1 MRKYFRVL
9 PAILFAAAMALGPAA
24 RAQNAPAARA
34 FRPPAVPLVTF
45 DPYMSIWSENN
56 DLAKHH
62 TRYWDGRV
70 QNLVSLVRVDGK
82 TYRVMGDDPSAL
94 PALRQISVTVRPT
107 TTLYRFSNGEI
118 ALTLTFMT
126 PRLPASLETMTLPV
140 TYITWTVRSADGRA
154 HDVQIYYST
163 SAAVAVN
170 RNRQQVTWSRDTFG
184 ALTALKIGSTTQKYF
199 DLAGD
204 PVGIDWGYIYTAA
217 DTSQSAAAIASNAR
231 CIHDFLA
238 SGNLPADDSAR
249 KPRAVSDGEPVEAFR
264 FDMGKVSASPVSR
277 HVLVAYDEIYAI
289 DYFGEHQRPYWRR
302 IFQTPS
308 AMFGWADAYY
318 PLLMR
323 QSAEFD
329 SEVLADARE
338 IGGRPYDAI
347 VSLAYRQA
355 LAAMG
360 ISADRNGMPMVY
372 TKEETSNGDIATV
385 DVIFPASPLFLTF
398 SPQLEAASLA
408 PDLNSAQS
416 PRWKFPWAPHDLGTY
431 PIARGHYKTG
441 GENMMVEE
449 SGNMI
454 ILSAAIAKAEGN
466 ADFAARYWPLLTSW
480 VKYLSKSGFDPG
492 RQLSTNDFL
501 GFMAHNANL
510 SLKAIIAMGA
520 YAMLCRMRGMNA
532 QAKEYESLAK
542 RWARKWMKVD
552 NDGDHYRMA
561 FDQPGNWSMLYNLVW
576 DQVLGLRI
584 FPASVRRK
592 EMAFYMTKL
601 NKYGLPDRSTVTQ
614 TKTDFEIWTAT
625 LATSHSQFQRI
636 IDRIYAF
643 LDETPARVPFADQ
656 YGTRRAWAGMH
667 ARPVMGAAF
676 MPFLKDQKLWKKWA
690 DRGAKFG
697 NDWAPLPTTP
707 ATVSPAP
714 TAERQQ

>member
-1 MRKYFRVL
+1 MKNYFRLL
-9 PAILFAAAMALGPAA
+9 PAILSVAAIAWSPAA
-24 RAQNAPAARA
+24 RAQNAPPARA

-45 DPYMSIWSENN
+45 DPYMSIWSGNN
-56 DLAKHH
+56 NLASHP

-70 QNLVSLVRVDGK
+70 QNLVSLVRIDGK
-82 TYRVMGDDPSAL
+82 TYRVMGGVPSTL
-94 PALRQISVTVRPT
+94 PALRQISLTVRPT
-107 TTLYRFSNGEI
+107 TTVYRFSNAAIE
-118 ALTLTFMT
+118 LTLTFMT

-140 TYITWTVRSADGRA
+140 TYITWSVRSADGRA
-154 HDVQIYYST
+154 HDVRIYYSA
-163 SAAVAVN
+163 SAAIAVN
-170 RNRQQVTWSRDTFG
+170 RNSQQVTWSREAFG
-184 ALTALKIGSTTQKYF
+184 PLTALKIGSTTQKYF
-199 DLAGD
+199 DVAGD
-204 PVGIDWGYIYTAA
+204 HVGLDWGYIYTAA
-217 DTSQSAAAIASNAR
+217 NTSQSAAAIASSAR

-238 SGNLPADDSAR
+238 SGNLPANDSTR

-264 FDMGKVSASPVSR
+264 FDLGKVSASAVSR
-277 HVLVAYDEIYAI
+277 HVMVAYDEVYAI
-289 DYFGEHQRPYWRR
+289 DYFGEPQRPYWRR

-308 AMFGWADAYY
+308 AMLEWADAYY

-323 QSAEFD
+323 QSAKFD

-338 IGGRPYDAI
+338 IGGRSYAAI

-360 ISADRNGMPMVY
+360 ISADRNGTPMVY

-398 SPQLEAASLA
+398 APQLEAASLA
-408 PDLNSAQS
+408 PDLNSAEP
-416 PRWKFPWAPHDLGTY
+416 PRWKFPWAPHDLGKY

-454 ILSAAIAKAEGN
+454 ILAAAIAKAEGN
-466 ADFAARYWPLLTSW
+466 ADFAARYWPLLTNW
-480 VKYLSKSGFDPG
+480 VQYLRKNGFDPG

-510 SLKAIIAMGA
+510 SVKAIIAMGA
-520 YAMLCRMRGMNA
+520 YASLCRMRGMDA
-532 QAKEYESLAK
+532 QANEYDSLAK
-542 RWARKWMKVD
+542 QWASEWMKTD

-561 FDQPGNWSMLYNLVW
+561 FDRPGTWSMLYNLVW
-576 DQVLGLRI
+576 DQVLGLHI

-625 LATSHSQFQRI
+625 LATNRSQFQRI

-643 LDETPARVPFADQ
+643 LNQSPARVPFADQ
-656 YGTRRAWAGMH
+656 YGTRKAWAGMH

-676 MPFLKDQKLWKKWA
+676 MPFLNDSKLWKKWA
-690 DRGAKFG
+690 RRGAKFG
-697 NDWAPLPTTP
+697 NDWAPLPRP
-707 ATVSPAP
+707 QPP
-714 TAERQQ
+714 K